1 VSRLFQSV
9 QLESMLKNEAPKLT
23 IAQFQYEVVKLFI
36 GKQILAISLLNF
48 TLLTMMTDVF
58 RKNCLYLY
66 VSAWKCSFL
75 MQKMQKYI
83 YI

>member
-1 VSRLFQSV
+1 VSHIFQSV

-23 IAQFQYEVVKLFI
+23 IAQFQYEVVKHFI
-36 GKQILAISLLNF
+36 GKHMLVISLLNF
-48 TLLTMMTDVF
+48 TLLTMMTDGF

-75 MQKMQKYI
+75 MQKMQ
-83 YI
+83 